1 MRAYFVLSIFLV
13 LILTFA
19 EMLSAGEILVGQ
31 AVDSYNTNK
40 PNYVPDEIIV
50 KFKPGASQ
58 KEIDFLN
65 SKYGV
70 LVIQDNP
77 ITGAKLFKIPAKRT
91 VPTLVNRYNRS
102 SIVEHVEPNFTA
114 CALFTPN
121 DKYYKY
127 QWHLKNVATGGM
139 DMEKAW
145 DVATGKGV
153 IVAILDTGVAYED
166 YSGYKQAPDLSQ
178 TKFVQG
184 YDFVNDDSHPNDD
197 EGHGTHITG
206 TIAQSTNNGVGVAGI
221 AFDAAIMP
229 VKVLDRNGDG
239 NHYRIAN
246 GIYYAVNHGAK
257 IINLSLGSNQSSWTL
272 KQAVTH
278 AYNNGVTIV
287 SAAGNDYE
295 EGNRFVYPAAYD
307 NYCIS
312 VAATRYDGLR
322 ASYSNTGSYVDIAA
336 PGGDVRFD
344 RDSDGYRDGILQQ
357 TFADDVTKFRY
368 YFFEGSSMAAAH
380 VTGVVALL
388 ASNGISEPSQ
398 ICEALESTARDMGK
412 RGWDLEY
419 GWGIVNGYVALN
431 YKQEKPEPIV
441 YDVSVDSVN
450 APEQAYKSDTVA
462 INVTVA
468 NNSSSAKSAG
478 LVVTSTVTLTNLTT
492 KDKIGEQEVT
502 LESGKSTTLTF
513 QWDTSDVPTGTHTL
527 IAEISKIPGEKQ
539 TQDNSTTVKIKIVEK
554 PDRNFHVE
562 EIDLVLIQRWW
573 GVEAKAT
580 ISIMDSAS
588 NPVSGAFITGK
599 WIGVLNKTTFGVTEQ
614 DGKAIFYSGILRGN
628 GVLTFR
634 VVDVW
639 QKGWIYDVDAN
650 KQGRSVKPDVLREEN
665 YRYILGQNYPNPF
678 NPETWIPY
686 EVAEAS
692 EVVIKIYDLKGQLV
706 RKLNLGLQQPGMYL
720 SKQEAAYWDGKDEL
734 GQPVASGMY
743 FYTIKAGK
751 FKATRKMLVG
761 K

>member
-1 MRAYFVLSIFLV
+1 MRTYFVLSIFLI
-13 LILTFA
+13 LMLTFA
-19 EMLSAGEILVGQ
+19 KMLSAEEILVGP
-31 AVDSYNTNK
+31 AVDSYNTDK

-70 LVIQDNP
+70 SVIQDNP
-77 ITGAKLFKIPAKRT
+77 ITGAKLLKIPAKRT
-91 VPTLVNRYNRS
+91 VPSLVNRYNRS
-102 SIVEHVEPNFTA
+102 SIVERVEPNFTA
-114 CALFTPN
+114 RVLFTPN

-127 QWHLKNVATGGM
+127 QWHLNKVASGGM
-139 DMEKAW
+139 DMEKTW
-145 DVATGKGV
+145 DIATGKGV
-153 IVAILDTGVAYED
+153 IVAILDTGVAYEN
-166 YSGYKQAPDLSQ
+166 YGGYKQAPDLSK

-184 YDFVNDDSHPNDD
+184 YDFVNDDSHPNDN

-221 AFDAAIMP
+221 AFDASIMP

-257 IINLSLGSNQSSWTL
+257 VINLSLGSNRSSWTL
-272 KQAVTH
+272 KQAVAH

-295 EGNRFVYPAAYD
+295 DGNRFVYPAAYND
-307 NYCIS
+307 YCVA

-336 PGGDVRFD
+336 PGGDVLFD
-344 RDSDGYRDGILQQ
+344 KDGDGYHDGILQQ
-357 TFADDVTKFRY
+357 TFTDDVTKFRY

-380 VTGVVALL
+380 VTGAVALL
-388 ASNGISEPSQ
+388 VSNGISDPSQ
-398 ICEALESTARDMGK
+398 IREALESTARDVGGS
-412 RGWDLEY
+412 GWDQEY
-419 GWGIVNGYVALN
+419 GWGIVDACAALN

-450 APEQAYKSDTVA
+450 APEQTYKSETVA
-462 INVTVA
+462 ITVTVA
-468 NNSSSAKSAG
+468 NKGSHTA
-478 LVVTSTVTLTNLTT
+478 TSTVTLTDLTT
-492 KDKIGEQEVT
+492 KSKIGEQEVT
-502 LESGKSTTLTF
+502 IEAGKSTTLEF
-513 QWDTSDVPTGTHTL
+513 RWDANNVLTGTHTL
-527 IAEISKIPGEKQ
+527 MAEIGSILGEKQ
-539 TQDNSTTVKIKIVEK
+539 TQDNSTTVKIKILEK
-554 PDRNFHVE
+554 PYKNLHVE
-562 EIDLVLIQRWW
+562 EIDLILIQRWW
-573 GVEAKAT
+573 GTEAKT
-580 ISIMDSAS
+580 TVSIMDSAS

-599 WIGVLNKTTFGVTEQ
+599 WIGVLDRTTFGATGQ
-614 DGKAIFYSGILRGN
+614 DGKAIIYSGILRGN

-639 QKGWIYDVDAN
+639 KEGWTYDAEAN
-650 KQGRSVKPDVLREEN
+650 KQGCSVKPDVLREEN
-665 YRYILGQNYPNPF
+665 YRDILGQNYPNPF
-678 NPETWIPY
+678 NPETWMPY
-686 EVAEAS
+686 EIAEAS
-692 EVVIKIYDLKGQLV
+692 EVVIRIYNLKGQLV
-706 RKLNLGLQQPGMYL
+706 RKLNLGLQQPGTYL
-720 SKQEAAYWDGKDEL
+720 SKREAAYWDGKDEL

-743 FYTIKAGK
+743 FYTIKTGK